1 MSFLRNGSEHRQ
13 ALREDRTRPDRPRLP
28 VITTLLGMLAMLNIA
43 SAVLTLMK

>member
-1 MSFLRNGSEHRQ
+1 MSLFGNRSEYRQ
-13 ALREDRTRPDRPRLP
+13 AQREDRRRPDRPHLP